1 MTDPSYHR
9 QILVLT
15 YPLIGNYGVPELG
28 EKDVFGLTKWIE
40 SEKIWVAGMIVSENV
55 DKYSHWNAKSKL
67 SSWMEDKNVPGIEG
81 IDTRHLTQIIRDKGS
96 VLGAIFFE
104 DSLKPTSLLNPN
116 VLNLVQEVSTKTALT
131 INNDKN
137 LPRVAIIDV
146 GVKISQ
152 IRCLVQQ
159 GLRVTVVP
167 WNYDILT
174 NLTEYSGIFISNGPG
189 DPSMCQKLVD
199 NLKRLI
205 DSDYKVPVFGI
216 CLGHQLLARAAG
228 LKTYKMK
235 YGNRGH
241 NQPCR
246 FMNTEQC
253 FVTSQNHGFAVDDSQ
268 LPSEWLTLFTNQND
282 GSNEGIV
289 HLKEPF
295 FSVQF
300 HPEHCAGPED
310 ARFLFQVF
318 SAKVKKFHKDPK
330 CIQSSIIDDIKG
342 YLCNPTLTIPIK
354 PKKVLILGSGGLSIG
369 QAGEFDYS
377 GSQAIKALREENIQI
392 VLINPNIATVQTNP
406 GFAHKVYFDPITYEY
421 VVEVIEL
428 ERPDGI
434 LLMFG
439 GQTALNCGIELEKG
453 GIFKKFNVK
462 VLGTPITSIKES
474 EDRELFANVVQDVGA
489 QVVQSQAA
497 KTVDEA
503 LQIGKRIGYPIL
515 VRAAYALGGLG
526 SGFASNEKELK
537 TLVSK
542 CFVHSTQVF
551 LDKSLKGWKEVEYEV
566 VRDIYDNCVTVCNME
581 NMDPL
586 GVHTGESI
594 VVAPSQTL
602 TDTEYQR
609 LRTMAIKI
617 VRRLG
622 VVGECNVQYALSP
635 NSEQFYVIEVN
646 ARLSR
651 SSALASKATG
661 YPLAYVAAKLALGY
675 SLTSITNSMT
685 HKTAC
690 FEPSLDYCV
699 VKMPRW
705 DLNKF
710 AGVSRKIGS
719 SMKSVGE
726 VMAIGRKF
734 EEAFQKAIRMVDENH
749 LGFEAKNQAVTD
761 EDIATPT
768 DERIFTLAA
777 ALDQGYSVSKLYQLT
792 NIDPW
797 FLYKL
802 DNIHQFK
809 EGKLKTVD
817 SVPSDPSK
825 IDKNVIQLILGA
837 KKLGF
842 SDKQIAK
849 YVKSTET
856 YIRSIRH
863 KNNIHPFVKQVDTV
877 SGEWPAF
884 TNYLYT
890 TYNANQHDV
899 KFGGNESAV
908 MVLGSGV
915 YRIGCSV
922 EFDCCAVGCVQE
934 LRKMK
939 RPTILINYNPET
951 VSTDY
956 DMCERLYFDELSFE
970 VVMDIYEL
978 ENPSGVILSMG
989 GQLPNNIAKDL
1000 NQMKVRIIGTSAE
1013 SIDGAENRFKFSR
1026 TLDIKKIAQ
1035 PEWKELTDVQQAK
1048 EFCARVGYPCIVRPS
1063 YVLSGA
1069 AMNVATT
1076 PDDLELYL
1084 KQAKTVSKENP
1095 VVISKFVMDAKEIDV
1110 DAVAQNGVL
1119 VSMAVSEHVE
1129 NAGVH
1134 SGDATLVTP
1143 PQDLNSETLT
1153 RITNICAEIGK
1164 ELSVNGPYNL
1174 QVIAKDN
1181 ELKVIECNLR
1191 VSRSFP
1197 FVSKTLG
1204 YDFVAAATRA
1214 MMGQE
1219 VEPMMIIPTPK
1230 NDFTCSSGIS
1240 KPRVGV
1246 KVAQFS
1252 FSRLAGADFMLG
1264 VEMASTGEVACF
1276 GANRHQAYLKA
1287 LLSTGFRMP
1296 KKNILLSI
1304 GTYRH
1309 KVELETS
1316 VKYLHELGYKL
1327 FGSKGTSD
1335 FYNTQFKANI
1345 VHSIEWPFEDVG
1357 ADGSIIQSIAEFLA
1371 EKELDLVI
1379 NLPMTSGGSRR
1390 VSTHG
1395 YRTRRFAVDHAV
1407 PLIADVKCAKLFVQA
1422 LNELKIK
1429 AGIENWKR
1437 KLPISTNIDCLSS
1450 QNILRFP
1457 GFIDVH
1463 VHFREPGQTHKE
1475 DFESGSAAALSGG
1488 ITAVCVMPNTDPN
1501 INNLEVLQQVRIA
1514 AAKKCR
1520 VDYAIYMM
1528 ASATNFDVWSS
1539 LPADKSPIALKMY
1552 LDTTFVDNPLKNM
1565 R

>member
-1 MTDPSYHR
+1 M
-9 QILVLT
+9 VLT
-15 YPLIGNYGVPELG
+15 YPLIGSYGVPDAK
-28 EKDVFGLTKWIE
+28 EKDGHGLPKWVE
-40 SEKIWVAGMIVSENV
+40 SDKIWVAGLIVSENV
-55 DKYSHWNAKSKL
+55 DTYSHWNAKSSFSDWLK
-67 SSWMEDKNVPGIEG
+67 SEKVPGIQG
-81 IDTRHLTQIIRDKGS
+81 IDTRHLTQLIRDKGS
-96 VLGAIFFE
+96 VLGAIFYE

-116 VLNLVQEVSTKTALT
+116 VLNLVQEVSIKKEQVF
-131 INNDKN
+131 NNHSTFP
-137 LPRVAIIDV
+137 LVAVIDV
-146 GVKISQ
+146 GVKASQ
-152 IRCLVQQ
+152 VRCLLEQN
-159 GLRVTVVP
+159 LRVIVVP
-167 WNYDILT
+167 WNYNILEH
-174 NLTEYSGIFISNGPG
+174 LSEYSGIFISNGPG
-189 DPSMCQKLVD
+189 DPSMCQRLVD
-199 NLKRLI
+199 NLKALL
-205 DSDYKVPVFGI
+205 DSHQRIPIFGI

-253 FVTSQNHGFAVDDSQ
+253 FVTSQNHGFAVDDCQ
-268 LPSEWLTLFTNQND
+268 LPSEWQTLFTNQND
-282 GSNEGIV
+282 ESNEGIA
-289 HLKEPF
+289 HGSKPF

-310 ARFLFQVF
+310 ARFLFEIF
-318 SAKVKKFHKDPK
+318 ASKVKRHFQDPK
-330 CIQSSIIDDIKG
+330 LCQTSVIEDIKAH
-342 YLCNPTLTIPIK
+342 LCNPKLVIPVK

-453 GIFKKFNVK
+453 GIFKKFNVR

-474 EDRELFANVVQDVGA
+474 EDRELFAKVVGDVGA
-489 QVVQSQAA
+489 EVVQSQAA
-497 KTVDEA
+497 NTVEKA
-503 LQIGKRIGYPIL
+503 LEIGKRIGYPIL

-526 SGFASNEKELK
+526 SGFASNERELK
-537 TLVSK
+537 ALVSK

-602 TDTEYQR
+602 TDAEYQK

-635 NSEQFYVIEVN
+635 HSEQFYVIEVN

-661 YPLAYVAAKLALGY
+661 YPLAYVAAKLSLGY
-675 SLTSITNSMT
+675 SLTSINNSMT

-710 AGVSRKIGS
+710 TGVSRKIGS

-734 EEAFQKAIRMVDENH
+734 EEAFQKAIRMVDENY
-749 LGFEAKNQAVTD
+749 LGFEPKSQKVTV
-761 EDIATPT
+761 EEISTPT

-777 ALDQGYSVSKLYQLT
+777 AFDQGYDVQTLNKLT
-792 NIDPW
+792 NIDCW
-797 FLYKL
+797 FLHKL
-802 DNIHQFK
+802 ETIHQFREK
-809 EGKLKTVD
+809 RLKMID
-817 SVPSDPSK
+817 SVPSDPTK
-825 IDKNVIQLILGA
+825 IEQSVIQLISDA

-849 YVKSTET
+849 CVKSTET

-863 KNNIHPFVKQVDTV
+863 RNNIHPFVKQVDTV

-890 TYNANQHDV
+890 TYNANGHDV
-899 KFGGNESAV
+899 TFGNESAV

-934 LRKMK
+934 LRKLK

-978 ENPSGVILSMG
+978 ENPAGVILSMG

-1035 PEWKELTDVQQAK
+1035 PEWKELTDIQQAK

-1084 KQAKTVSKENP
+1084 KQAKTVSKDNP
-1095 VVISKFVMDAKEIDV
+1095 VVISKFVMDAKEIDI

-1119 VSMAVSEHVE
+1119 ISMAVSEHIE

-1143 PQDLNSETLT
+1143 PQDLNTETLT

-1164 ELSVNGPYNL
+1164 ELAVNGPFNL

-1219 VEPMMIIPTPK
+1219 VEPMMITPSPK
-1230 NDFTCSSGIS
+1230 NDFTSSSGVCR
-1240 KPRVGV
+1240 PRVGV

-1276 GANRHQAYLKA
+1276 GATRYQAYLKA
-1287 LLSTGFRMP
+1287 LLSTGFRLP

-1316 VKYLHELGYKL
+1316 VRNLHQLGYKL

-1335 FYNTQFKANI
+1335 FYNTKFGANV
-1345 VHSIEWPFEDVG
+1345 VHSIEWPFADVG
-1357 ADGSIIQSIAEFLA
+1357 ADGSITIQSIAEFLA

-1379 NLPMTSGGSRR
+1379 NLPMTSGGARR

-1422 LNELKIK
+1422 LTELKIR
-1429 AGIENWKR
+1429 AGVENWKR
-1437 KLPISTNIDCLSS
+1437 HLPISTNIDCLTS
-1450 QNILRFP
+1450 QNMLRFP

-1475 DFESGSAAALSGG
+1475 DFETGSAAALSGG
-1488 ITAVCVMPNTDPN
+1488 VTAVCVMPNTNPCITD
-1501 INNLEVLQQVRIA
+1501 LEVLQQVRVA
-1514 AAKKCR
+1514 ASKKCR
-1520 VDYAIYMM
+1520 IDYAIYMM
-1528 ASATNFDVWSS
+1528 ASATNSKEWTS
-1539 LPADKSPIALKMY
+1539 LPTEKSPIALKMY
-1552 LDTTFVDNPLKNM
+1552 LDTTFVENPLKNM